1 MLLRHA
7 EPRLPQLPDS
17 LHRLAINIYVDHP
30 ISYLDTLITETG
42 SKIIEVTIHRR
53 CIIIVAVVVKR
64 M

>member
-30 ISYLDTLITETG
+30 IFYLDTLTETG
-42 SKIIEVTIHRR
+42 SKIIEVTIRRR

>member
-30 ISYLDTLITETG
+30 ISYLDTLTETV
-42 SKIIEVTIHRR
+42 SKIIEVTVHRR

>member
-30 ISYLDTLITETG
+30 ISYLDTLTETG